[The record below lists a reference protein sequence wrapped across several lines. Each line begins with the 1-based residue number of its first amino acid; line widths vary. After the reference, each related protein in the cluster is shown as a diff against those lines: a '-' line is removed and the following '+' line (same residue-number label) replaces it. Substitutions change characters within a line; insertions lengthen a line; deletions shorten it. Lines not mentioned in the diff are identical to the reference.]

1 MRRLSIRQHSFLTW
15 LVTSL
20 FAISLLLQGCASSIA
35 SDTSNFTQT
44 IKPARS
50 VRSLATRIREHI
62 QAPHFAAASWGIKI
76 ISLETGRTLF
86 EHDANKY
93 FLPASNTKLYTGA
106 LALET
111 FPADYRFSTDLY
123 TTAPLIIRNSIFTGD
138 LVLYGQGDPTLGAG
152 EKFAASS
159 PQPFDQLAARLAKL
173 GIKRVRGK
181 LIVDESYFAT
191 PEHGS
196 GWQANDLQW
205 YYGASVSAIA
215 VHENTLQLSIKPAVR
230 VNLPCE
236 IAKLT
241 PLAPGVEP
249 LKIINR
255 TRTVAPGEASSVGI
269 YRDIAT
275 NTFYIFGNLAIDGAP
290 IRTSLALPFSAI
302 TAGNEL
308 RAALAR
314 YQIKLEGGIKVVNWL
329 DRASFTS
336 AATSF
341 SVPSSWHRIA
351 TIASPTLTQILQQTL
366 KRSQNLYA
374 QSLLLQVGR
383 QAAQAYGPD
392 ACIKNGITCTTE
404 QWGIYAINNF
414 LLQARLPLNSVS
426 LEEGSGL
433 SRGNLVTPAATAALL
448 QYMNSRPNAQIFRE
462 ALPIA
467 GVDGT
472 LKARMRGTLAA
483 HNVHAKT
490 GTMRA
495 TYTLSGYVTTA
506 AKEPL
511 AFSIMLNNYV
521 PPSTNASTSID
532 LPRANKEIDAI
543 VIMLAEFVGHS

>member
-1 MRRLSIRQHSFLTW
+1 MRRLSIRQPAFLTG
-15 LVTSL
+15 LLTSL
-20 FAISLLLQGCASSIA
+20 FAISLLLQGCASSLA
-35 SDTSNFTQT
+35 SDTSNFVQT

-50 VRSLATRIREHI
+50 VRSLATRIREHT

-123 TTAPLIIRNSIFTGD
+123 TTAPLIIRNGIFTGD

-152 EKFAASS
+152 EKLAAS
-159 PQPFDQLAARLAKL
+159 PQPFDQLAAQLAKL
-173 GIKRVRGK
+173 GIKRVRGQ

-191 PEHGS
+191 PALGS

-205 YYGASVSAIA
+205 YYGAQVSAIA
-215 VHENTLQLSIKPAVR
+215 VHENTLRLSIKPATR

-241 PLAPGVEP
+241 PLAPGVE
-249 LKIINR
+249 LFKIINR
-255 TRTVAPGEASSVGI
+255 TRTVAQGEATSVGV
-269 YRDIAT
+269 YRDSAT
-275 NTFYIFGNLAIDGAP
+275 NTLYIFGDLAIDKAP

-314 YQIKLEGGIKVVNWL
+314 SQIKLEGGIKVVNWL
-329 DRASFTS
+329 DRAWFTS

-351 TIASPTLTQILQQTL
+351 TIASPTLAQILQQTL

-383 QAAQAYGPD
+383 QAAQTYA
-392 ACIKNGITCTTE
+392 ASVCVKNGITCTTE

-433 SRGNLVTPAATAALL
+433 SRGNLVTPAATTALL

-521 PPSTNASTSID
+521 PPSTNDSASVN
-532 LPRANKEIDAI
+532 LPSANKEIDAI